1 MSASKINEG
10 TPVIQSPHSE
20 LSIQIFQKE
29 NGIWRVGAFHN
40 TTVAATLN
48 RDSPKGLVPAEEPR
62 VHRSSGVQ
70 LRALAAETVL
80 IAMRLR
86 SGSRPDWPPRMSTA
100 GHSYSRFR
108 QRPSHACYIES
119 ERQQTT
125 GVAHARERRR
135 KSRRRDPHLRS
146 LR

>member
-48 RDSPKGLVPAEEPR
+48 RD
-62 VHRSSGVQ
+62 
-70 LRALAAETVL
+70 
-80 IAMRLR
+80 
-86 SGSRPDWPPRMSTA
+86 
-100 GHSYSRFR
+100 
-108 QRPSHACYIES
+108 
-119 ERQQTT
+119 
-125 GVAHARERRR
+125 
-135 KSRRRDPHLRS
+135 
-146 LR
+146 